1 MQLFNNIWLTPCYHP
16 SNPLMNKDPPGWCL
30 LTAGLLSP
38 VKSLVNPLPP
48 ASCSPCHGPAG
59 SPGYWEICLNISD
72 GNQNIRKCK
81 ESFSWRV
88 FKIWGSITRIRP
100 RLYKC
105 HINTLWGP
113 TAAQCDVTWR
123 AGPWWWPLVWGSCQ
137 TGVSQQPGNYI
148 SRSCSQSDQSGARAQ
163 SRGTRDSQSES
174 RARTPGQQ
182 EESQLLM
189 VGSSQA
195 S

>member
-105 HINTLWGP
+105 HINTLNH
-113 TAAQCDVTWR
+113 
-123 AGPWWWPLVWGSCQ
+123 LGSIMRRKDSPEYNILERQ
-137 TGVSQQPGNYI
+137 IAIKEKN
-148 SRSCSQSDQSGARAQ
+148 SRSWAIYAKSLLKKYSLPRIS
-163 SRGTRDSQSES
+163 TMLYN
-174 RARTPGQQ
+174 TPP
-182 EESQLLM
+182 LK
-189 VGSSQA
+189 
-195 S
+195 